1 MGALRKTAF
10 SLIELLVVVA
20 IIGIL
25 AALSLPALSKAK
37 KSANNAVCANNLRQF
52 GYAAQMYW
60 NDSDGRPFAYK
71 SGATNGGDIYW
82 FGWLERGAEGERRF
96 DASMGPL
103 YSYVREGVRLC
114 PQLNYALAD
123 FKLKAKG
130 AAYGYGYNLHLS
142 PSPALGALRMSEL
155 KRPEALAVF
164 ADAAQVNTFQAP
176 ASPENPMLEEFY
188 YISNT
193 EPTTHFRHGRR
204 AWVSFADGH
213 AGAELPAA
221 NSIDE
226 RLPQHLVGRLASAS
240 LLP

>member
-1 MGALRKTAF
+1 MQRAF

-25 AALSLPALSKAK
+25 AALVVPALNKAK
-37 KSANNAVCANNLRQF
+37 KSANTAVCSNNLRQM

-60 NDSDGRPFAYK
+60 NESDGKPFAYK
-71 SGATNGGDIYW
+71 SGATNNGDIYW

-96 DASMGPL
+96 DATYSPL
-103 YSYVREGVRLC
+103 HSYLREGVRLC

-123 FKLKAKG
+123 FKLKATG

-142 PSPALGALRMSEL
+142 PTPSAPPLRMTDARS
-155 KRPEALAVF
+155 ASTLAVF

-176 ASPENPMLEEFY
+176 ATPENPMLEEFY
-188 YISNT
+188 YISNN
-193 EPTTHFRHGRR
+193 EPTAHFRHARK
-204 AWVSFADGH
+204 AWTAFADGH
-213 AGAELPAA
+213 AAPHAA
-221 NSIDE
+221 APNTLDE
-226 RLPQHLVGRLASAS
+226 RLPQHHVARLPSTM